1 LDAPAVV
8 EVVRNVAARFKLE
21 LEHGSMVTVKAN
33 KITSHKLPIG
43 GAD

>member
-1 LDAPAVV
+1 MHLQVV
-8 EVVRNVAARFKLE
+8 DIVRNAAARFQAE